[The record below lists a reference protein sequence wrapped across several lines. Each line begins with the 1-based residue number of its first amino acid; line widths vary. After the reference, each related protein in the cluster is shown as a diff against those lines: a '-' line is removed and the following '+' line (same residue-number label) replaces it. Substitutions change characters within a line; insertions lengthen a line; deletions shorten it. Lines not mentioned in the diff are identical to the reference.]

1 MPDTQLIE
9 EVRRTL
15 LQRAAL
21 RGTFY
26 LRRTEGYAAVLVEL
40 RIASAARDVKADLE
54 RAGFL
59 VARTETK
66 GTAIVR
72 RATSASPEQP

>member
-26 LRRTEGYAAVLVEL
+26 LRRTEDYAAVLVEL

-59 VARTETK
+59 VGRTEVK
-66 GTAIVR
+66 GVAIVR
-72 RATSASPEQP
+72 RATPACPGQP

>member
-9 EVRRTL
+9 EVRRAL
-15 LQRAAL
+15 LQRASL

-40 RIASAARDVKADLE
+40 RIPLAARDVKADLE
-54 RAGFL
+54 QAGFL
-59 VARTETK
+59 VARTEAK

-72 RATSASPEQP
+72 RATPASPGQP